1 MWVLVLALLCILD
14 ISLHISGPQVSL
26 PVGRKEIKLPLGKL
40 KTQHYDLNIVGWAGG
55 ETLEQ
60 EEESRN
66 MKGQGRPWGNP
77 RQAAWSPRTSLT
89 PLLPENWPGHEH
101 LLARP
106 KWLSGKELPAN
117 QEMQVRFL
125 SWQDP
130 LEKEMATHLSIL
142 AWKIPW
148 IEEPG
153 GLQCMRSQK
162 SQTELSN

>member
-14 ISLHISGPQVSL
+14 ISLHVSEPQVSF
-26 PVGRKEIKLPLGKL
+26 PVGRKEIKLPLRKL
-40 KTQHYDLNIVGWAGG
+40 TTQHYDLNIIGWAGG

-60 EEESRN
+60 GEESRN

-77 RQAAWSPRTSLT
+77 LQAAWSPRTRLA
-89 PLLPENWPGHEH
+89 PILPENWPGHEH
-101 LLARP
+101 LWGKP
-106 KWLSGKELPAN
+106 KWLSGKEWPAK
-117 QEMQVRFL
+117 QEMQFL

-130 LEKEMATHLSIL
+130 LEKEVATHLSIL

-153 GLQCMRSQK
+153 RLQSMRSQK
-162 SQTELSN
+162 SQTQLSD